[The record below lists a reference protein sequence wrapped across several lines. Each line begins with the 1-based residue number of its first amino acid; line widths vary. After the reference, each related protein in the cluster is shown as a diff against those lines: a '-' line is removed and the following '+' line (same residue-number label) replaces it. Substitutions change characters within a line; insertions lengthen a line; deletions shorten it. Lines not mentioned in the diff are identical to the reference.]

1 MALVVTIIII
11 IILSTVT
18 INMAFGDNG
27 LIKQAQLAKDMTANV
42 IVSENEDTNRVMQ
55 EFANVM
61 ADDGEGGET
70 IPPAELGTVEDVLKA
85 GNWVRYPST
94 QGDIDCVVLYDSSS
108 EYGVEII
115 AMESVEDI
123 ELGNG
128 TGSVQTQNTT
138 YFNMAM
144 NSYNG
149 AIKTLNDAA
158 GDYNNGAYSS
168 RARCV
173 GSDPANKNS
182 EATDYFSSDYEYM
195 KQYNGMFKNG
205 DGNYNEDRFQM
216 KDLGIEYYDKD
227 YWLASRGIISENENQ
242 TYFGIV
248 YTRKSDEIISTAV
261 GNNICSINYANGI
274 SSDSETYG
282 LRPVFVRQVKFC
294 ERSMREQNF
303 ITLEN

>member
-173 GSDPANKNS
+173 GSDPSNPTSDNPG
-182 EATDYFSSDYEYM
+182 YFTSDEDFMSSYSG
-195 KQYNGMFKNG
+195 KFKN
-205 DGNYNEDRFQM
+205 EDTHYSLDYSQM
-216 KDLGIEYYDKD
+216 GILDIRNID
-227 YWLASRGIISENENQ
+227 NIYWLASRFVSAGTTSSVFDMRIANQDGSLNQAGLCFVSQLGSEFSYSII
-242 TYFGIV
+242 
-248 YTRKSDEIISTAV
+248 
-261 GNNICSINYANGI
+261 
-274 SSDSETYG
+274 YG
-282 LRPVFVRQVKFC
+282 LRPVFRLKSNVKVTGGTG
-294 ERSMREQNF
+294 EEESPY
-303 ITLEN
+303 TLGT

>member
-1 MALVVTIIII
+1 MDDIIQELIDKKIINNENQVDKETGTITTNEPIYVFEDKLKDYVVVYAVNVLKEGNYVNYIDKNGKTRLCCVLWDTSSGYGTQII
-11 IILSTVT
+11 S
-18 INMAFGDNG
+18 M
-27 LIKQAQLAKDMTANV
+27 
-42 IVSENEDTNRVMQ
+42 E
-55 EFANVM
+55 
-61 ADDGEGGET
+61 
-70 IPPAELGTVEDVLKA
+70 TVEDV
-85 GNWVRYPST
+85 
-94 QGDIDCVVLYDSSS
+94 
-108 EYGVEII
+108 EI
-115 AMESVEDI
+115 
-123 ELGNG
+123 GNG
-128 TGSVQTQNTT
+128 TGKTSSSEKDFEVAKNSINNAITMLNNKAMEYLNTQ
-138 YFNMAM
+138 YA
-144 NSYNG
+144 S
-149 AIKTLNDAA
+149 D
-158 GDYNNGAYSS
+158 
-168 RARCV
+168 ARCV

-282 LRPVFVRQVKFC
+282 LRPVF
-294 ERSMREQNF
+294 
-303 ITLEN
+303 TLNNTTTIEGGKGSIEEPYILGN